1 MIEALTLVN
10 LSTNEEININMTNG
24 EYWLG
29 EADLGQ
35 TESDIHTFKYINQ
48 IGESVYNTSIEPRSI
63 SIQGWIAGWDENK
76 GISVVIANS
85 EKGEKYLHQV
95 ECLDTKTSLFEKA
108 AQANDQLRHPSSEGK
123 RKEIL

>member
-1 MIEALTLVN
+1 
-10 LSTNEEININMTNG
+10 MTNG
-24 EYWLG
+24 KYWLG

-76 GISVVIANS
+76 V
-85 EKGEKYLHQV
+85 KQ
-95 ECLDTKTSLFEKA
+95 
-108 AQANDQLRHPSSEGK
+108 P
-123 RKEIL
+123 